1 MSENSQKEELRE
13 EGSIAAE
20 DGVVE
25 PSAAAAAA
33 GNLDGEE
40 VQESEEPVNQVNW
53 FCSWFMEYIHL
64 LAIIRLFFAHN
75 DAQKGERVKG
85 FWNYYTFF
93 WHAWTKHKPHEAKK
107 HGI

>member
-40 VQESEEPVNQVNW
+40 VQESEEPVNQVN
-53 FCSWFMEYIHL
+53 
-64 LAIIRLFFAHN
+64 
-75 DAQKGERVKG
+75 
-85 FWNYYTFF
+85 
-93 WHAWTKHKPHEAKK
+93 
-107 HGI
+107 